1 MIRFFRKIRQQ
12 LLVENKFSRY
22 LLYAIGEV
30 LLVVIGIY
38 IALQINNWNES
49 KIQTKKEVTNL
60 KEIKKNLKSDL
71 ENQLIPG
78 AEYYQMSMD
87 AFNILQSNFY
97 NTPQNIPEDSI
108 RELFYD
114 MVIPWKLAFNTVT
127 FDNLSAMGIDLI
139 SNDSIRENIS
149 QLYGYE
155 YRIIIDYHDVTITE
169 FREDFVPRLSDHFNV
184 HKPLTKP
191 ELDYLKNDKPI
202 NTRLK
207 GMVLRRQQLRDYFL
221 HVKPLVEQLLAAI
234 ETEIEHLEDQ

>member
-1 MIRFFRKIRQQ
+1 MIQFFRKIRRQ
-12 LLVENKFSRY
+12 LLSESKIRKY
-22 LLYAIGEV
+22 LLYAVGEIT
-30 LLVVIGIY
+30 LVMIGILL
-38 IALQINNWNES
+38 AFQVDSWNE
-49 KIQTKKEVTNL
+49 KKNLTKKEITNL
-60 KEIKKNLKSDL
+60 EEIKKNLKSDL

-78 AEYYQMSMD
+78 SEYYQLSVE
-87 AFNILQSNFY
+87 AYNILQSNFY
-97 NTPQNIPEDSI
+97 KAPQSIPEDSI
-108 RELFYD
+108 RELFFA

-127 FDNLSAMGIDLI
+127 FDKLSAMGIDLI

-207 GMVLRRQQLRDYFL
+207 GMVLRRQHLRDYFL